1 LLTILLPLTHLFCSP
16 TNRNDSVFV
25 MTSTVILFASMALA
39 TMIGRSASKILHR
52 IAAESF
58 AQRPKQQ
65 PKNVSAIRAFAMS
78 QLLTEC
84 EGGRFTA
91 LLNLVAEI
99 TGIFLVA
106 PLWSLSISS
115 ERQAPFNGTCILFVS
130 SLITF
135 VLYVCS
141 FALHLNS
148 EGEFAPRPK
157 DSCTDARWRRFLPF
171 VCEVIVVSAGD
182 MASLFEEANWS
193 TTPLLG
199 RDRSRTFSETSAIT
213 IADMVM
219 ERGDEAS
226 VGRKAL

>member
-1 LLTILLPLTHLFCSP
+1 
-16 TNRNDSVFV
+16 
-25 MTSTVILFASMALA
+25 MTSTVIIFASMALS

-52 IAAESF
+52 IASESF
-58 AQRPKQQ
+58 ARRPKHQA
-65 PKNVSAIRAFAMS
+65 NNGSAMRRFAMS
-78 QLLTEC
+78 RLLSDCDT
-84 EGGRFTA
+84 GRFTS

-115 ERQAPFNGTCILFVS
+115 ERQAPCDGTCILLVA

-148 EGEFAPRPK
+148 DGEFAPHPNY
-157 DSCTDARWRRFLPF
+157 SCTDTRWRRFVPF
-171 VCEVIVVSAGD
+171 LCEVIAVSAGD

-193 TTPLLG
+193 ATPLLG
-199 RDRSRTFSETSAIT
+199 RDRIRTYSETSALSF
-213 IADMVM
+213 ADMVM
-219 ERGDEAS
+219 ERGDGVS
-226 VGRKAL
+226 VGRKAM

>member
-1 LLTILLPLTHLFCSP
+1 LFPLIEPIFLSP
-16 TNRNDSVFV
+16 LKRNDSVVV

-39 TMIGRSASKILHR
+39 TMVGRTASKILHR

-58 AQRPKQQ
+58 ARRPRTQ
-65 PKNVSAIRAFAMS
+65 PKNGSAIRHFAMTRLFS
-78 QLLTEC
+78 EC
-84 EGGRFTA
+84 ETGRFTA

-99 TGIFLVA
+99 TGIFLVV

-130 SLITF
+130 SLISF

-148 EGEFAPRPK
+148 DGEFAPHPK
-157 DSCTDARWRRFLPF
+157 DSCTDTRWRRCLPF
-171 VCEVIVVSAGD
+171 VCEVVAVSAGD

-193 TTPLLG
+193 ATPLLG
-199 RDRSRTFSETSAIT
+199 RERSRTYSETSAMSF
-213 IADMVM
+213 ADMIM
-219 ERGDEAS
+219 ERGDESS